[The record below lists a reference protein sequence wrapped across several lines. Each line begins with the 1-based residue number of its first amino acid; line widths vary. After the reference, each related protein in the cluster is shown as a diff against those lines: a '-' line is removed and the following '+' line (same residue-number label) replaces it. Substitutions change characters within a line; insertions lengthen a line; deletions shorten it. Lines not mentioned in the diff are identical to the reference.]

1 MSDSR
6 EALSECYAVCLCLCR
21 KPENHPQILIL
32 PHSPYPT
39 SHQSSGQV
47 LLKSVSS
54 PFLLLC
60 WLISFFIT
68 QFNFAQNHP
77 LSPPPTS
84 HHSGR
89 AFPWRVE
96 FSVETLVPNIPS
108 HLPLA
113 FCLPLSSSAYF
124 MFMSPCPRVSL
135 TLLTF
140 LLHSQLS
147 LK

>member
-1 MSDSR
+1 MNVT
-6 EALSECYAVCLCLCR
+6 LSAFAYAGNLRIIL
-21 KPENHPQILIL
+21 KSSFFPILLIL
-32 PHSPYPT
+32 PVT
-39 SHQSSGQV
+39 RSSGQV